1 MTVASV
7 LNKREELVAAL
18 AEMDAT
24 REYLEAALAEA
35 EAALVNTVTDASK
48 IDADRAEAMAK
59 VDKAR
64 ARCRQLH
71 AALVESDRSES
82 IARSLEQTEIL
93 IKQSEQLERK
103 EAAAGQPWIWL
114 HGSAASAENKRS
126 DHESRRGKQAYR
138 FGIGFSA
145 RERSLGHGVSWLPL
159 VRQTIGFS
167 GLALTYLVYY
177 FIDVQLQ
184 ILTLRSVFPSPFN

>member
-1 MTVASV
+1 MSAASV

-35 EAALVNTVTDASK
+35 ETALVTTVTDASK

-64 ARCRQLH
+64 ARCRQLR
-71 AALVESDRSES
+71 AAIVESDRSES
-82 IARSLEQTEIL
+82 IARTREATEPA
-93 IKQSEQLERK
+93 IKQSEQLAGT
-103 EAAAGQPWIWL
+103 EAAAGQRWFWL
-114 HGSAASAENKRS
+114 RGSAASAENKRS
-126 DHESRRGKQAYR
+126 DQESRRGKQVHR

-145 RERSLGHGVSWLPL
+145 RERRLGNGVSWLPL